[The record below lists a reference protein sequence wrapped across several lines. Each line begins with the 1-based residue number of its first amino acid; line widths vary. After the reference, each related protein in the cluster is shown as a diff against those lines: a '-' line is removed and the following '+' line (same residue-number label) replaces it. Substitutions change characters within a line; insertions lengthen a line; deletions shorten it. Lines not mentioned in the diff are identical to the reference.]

1 VHEPFLRYAR
11 YRWLKVSL
19 AVVAGAIIAY
29 LTTPPI
35 ERSGGSPIGYG
46 LGVAAAAL
54 MLLLTWFGIRKRSYG
69 PPSNGWGARWRSR
82 WAGAPLRGW
91 LSAHVYLGATLLVLV
106 PLHAAF
112 RFGWNVHTLAAVLT
126 AATVLSGVIGVFM
139 YVSIPQQMTQN
150 RPGEKLVALFEQV
163 GALDTEC
170 KVLASG
176 LPTAVAEAV
185 AYSVQATRIGGGA
198 LRQLAGADPSRPTQ
212 RALRVVEQAQYA
224 TPDSEALRKLR
235 ASLTLKESLLRRIT
249 IDTRLKAFLD
259 TWLVVHVPLA
269 IAAVAAVA
277 AHVVAVLYYR

>member
-1 VHEPFLRYAR
+1 
-11 YRWLKVSL
+11 
-19 AVVAGAIIAY
+19 
-29 LTTPPI
+29 
-35 ERSGGSPIGYG
+35 
-46 LGVAAAAL
+46 
-54 MLLLTWFGIRKRSYG
+54 
-69 PPSNGWGARWRSR
+69 
-82 WAGAPLRGW
+82 LRGW
-91 LSAHVYLGATLLVLV
+91 LSAHVYLGVTLLVLV

-139 YVSIPQQMTQN
+139 YVSIPEQMTRN
-150 RPGEKLVALFEQV
+150 RPGEKLAALFEQV

-185 AYSVQATRIGGGA
+185 ASSVKATRIGGGA

-212 RALRVVEQAQYA
+212 RALRVVRQAQHGQRA
-224 TPDSEALRKLR
+224 TPDSDALQKLR
-235 ASLTLKESLLRRIT
+235 ESLTLKDSLLRRIT

-269 IAAVAAVA
+269 MAAVAAVA